1 MVELVVHRR
10 FIQNGA
16 SHPPQP
22 SSHGARVSTSITNYD
37 GGITTTPQQHVH
49 PKTVQELQEILRDK
63 RTYPSPV
70 RAMGSNHSLTPC
82 AASTGTIVSM
92 DGFTKIVK
100 IDTEKK
106 TLTAQAGL
114 QLVDAAAA
122 IRKKG
127 LQFMLNIEIGNITLG
142 SAACC
147 QTKDALDGVELGQV
161 NSYLTAI
168 KWVSPSGELMEASA
182 SKNPELLPYIRAS
195 YGLAGIVYEVTF
207 KLKPLEII
215 SFDYDVHDVDDIK
228 DSTIKKAIAENQSIV
243 MWTVGDDIVIQ
254 SRNKAKKLKHEFL
267 ADAREFGWNFL
278 AAYTGRGIRD
288 RFAGT
293 GIGRIKETLGSGL
306 ELAFYRLLSAS
317 GGFTLE
323 APDKT
328 INYSKTPQ
336 SARYAFTFWAFPR
349 AEYVK
354 NLKDYVKWAEAYFKR
369 TGFRCNMPLG
379 SYFIRKDR
387 SSLLSY
393 TWDGDIISLDPIH
406 APSDRERD
414 AWPTFLKAFNEWAHQ
429 RGGVPLL
436 NQSPFVTKQH
446 VVDAYGDR
454 WKKLGDWLRVID
466 PERRMVNEFFAE
478 LL

>member
-1 MVELVVHRR
+1 M
-10 FIQNGA
+10 
-16 SHPPQP
+16 
-22 SSHGARVSTSITNYD
+22 STSITNYD
-37 GGITTTPQQHVH
+37 GGITTTPQHHIH
-49 PKTVQELQEILRDK
+49 PKTVQELQEILRDTQK
-63 RTYPSPV
+63 YPSPV

-161 NSYLTAI
+161 NSYVTAI
-168 KWVSPSGELMEASA
+168 KWVSPSGELMEASQ

-328 INYSKTPQ
+328 INYAKTPQ

-354 NLKDYVKWAEAYFKR
+354 NLKDYVKWADAYFKR

-406 APSDRERD
+406 APSDREPD